1 MHRRDFI
8 KAGSAT
14 ALLAGTRGHAVT
26 DRLYQGPFPT
36 ERYEG
41 WQVVMAT
48 TASKEVIPGF
58 GMGLITYLCDE
69 VGPPV
74 KRGEALEKSLE
85 DLARFPLGTKLYL
98 RVNWKDVQRKP
109 GRLDLCE
116 HWKIAFDLAKRYD
129 KRLGLRIMI
138 SNPDVEGLALPD
150 FLAKR
155 VPMVELGEWQNR
167 RRYEPRYDNPVFQ
180 SAFNELT
187 G

>member
-14 ALLAGTRGHAVT
+14 ALLAGTRGHAAVVHNFDQYDFGPGPAVA

-48 TASKEVIPGF
+48 TASKEIIPGF

-69 VGPPV
+69 VGPPS
-74 KRGEALEKSLE
+74 KPGETLEKSLE
-85 DLARFPLGTKLYL
+85 NLARFPAGHKTVPASELERRSEQG
-98 RVNWKDVQRKP
+98 

-116 HWKIAFDLAKRYD
+116 HWQFAFDLAKRYD
-129 KRLGLRIMI
+129 KRLGCG
-138 SNPDVEGLALPD
+138 S
-150 FLAKR
+150 
-155 VPMVELGEWQNR
+155 
-167 RRYEPRYDNPVFQ
+167 
-180 SAFNELT
+180 
-187 G
+187 